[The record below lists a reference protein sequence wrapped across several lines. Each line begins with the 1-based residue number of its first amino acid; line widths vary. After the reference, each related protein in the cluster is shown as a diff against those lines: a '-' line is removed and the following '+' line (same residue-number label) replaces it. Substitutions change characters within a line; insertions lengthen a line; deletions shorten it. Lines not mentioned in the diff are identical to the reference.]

1 MINNKVLKSLEG
13 GWHLLMQAK
22 SSPFVPWVARPNEYE
37 RLVTDL
43 VDQRFF
49 GPVAITTSLRGARG
63 MGKTRLARAVCGDP
77 RVVEA
82 FPDGIF
88 WVILGESL
96 SPLELLSKMERLVYD
111 LTGEQRGLTDL
122 QAAEEHLHDLIH
134 SRKVL
139 LVLDEA
145 NSAELVRPFL
155 HTGPGGGIL
164 IITYSNDD
172 LPFGARLTPVDIMV
186 TEEAVALLS
195 AGLGDENR
203 KPPTEATAA
212 SSPQQRRVLPPVSEQ
227 EVDPLLAGL
236 VLNETQNW
244 NSEPTVLA
252 DAEALARLKQAE
264 NRQWAASVGMAADV
278 ADAVAGLAERLNEW
292 PLLLA
297 LVNGLLRGCLRPGDP
312 LKCKSLLDATRMIGN
327 LLERNGLEEFWLVT
341 DPTARERAQNA
352 VITACLEPLADDVRE
367 CLFELAVFP
376 RFEEIP
382 LQAVSVLWGEEDA
395 ETRATCELL
404 TERALVSYDAESGMI
419 YLHPVI
425 HAFIIERLRAG
436 VLVDLHTRIIEGYA
450 SRCRE
455 KPDLHN
461 LGAWSTG
468 PNDGYFFQ
476 HLAGHLAA
484 AGRQAELQTL
494 LFQFRWLSNYLRC
507 VNLLSGR
514 RGDLYS
520 LLIDYELALS
530 TALDRQSAE
539 LRLVQDALR
548 LAAPILARDSGQ
560 LSTQLLGRLLAFDEP
575 EIKALLEQAKAWS
588 EEPWLRPLSV
598 CFAQPGNDEIRVL
611 TGHSDWVTS
620 LAMLPDGQHA
630 ISSSLDGSLR
640 VWDLASGQTT
650 LNLQAHPDGIS
661 AMIVTPDGRQ
671 AVITSWD
678 GWLRVWDL
686 GSSEEVLQI
695 KAHNESIG
703 ALAITPD
710 GQRVIT
716 GADDRLIRVW
726 DRITGVQ
733 LLELV
738 GHGDLVRSL
747 VVSPDGRTL
756 ISSSWDAT
764 VRIWDLETGKQM
776 HFLTGHDGWV
786 PAVAISPD
794 GSYALSGG
802 WDRTLR
808 IWDLW
813 TGEGAGMIAGFSAP
827 LLAIAVLPDG
837 QELLVGTGDGSL
849 HLLKFQPGE
858 VQESAPDLLVG
869 ESDRPGGADATGT
882 KEIPVRDGMLEA
894 RSTPP
899 PAQLPPHRDLAG
911 HTSGINAI
919 ILTRE
924 GRFAITAGD
933 DRTVRVWDLVA
944 ARGVRMAPGHSAP
957 VYALKNL
964 PDGRLSLSGSWD
976 GTLKLWDLTNG
987 MEVTTFRGH
996 SSGVVALAISA
1007 DGQRAISGSRD
1018 HTLKVWDLPGGRELL
1033 SLPGHAGAITAVSM
1047 TSDGLCAVSGADDG
1061 TLKVWDLEN
1070 GVCLAE
1076 FRGENAIW
1084 ACAIA
1089 HNGRTIVASESSG
1102 KMYFLEIMR

>member
-1 MINNKVLKSLEG
+1 
-13 GWHLLMQAK
+13 MQ
-22 SSPFVPWVARPNEYE
+22 STRSPFVPWVARPNEYE
-37 RLVTDL
+37 RLVADL
-43 VDQRFF
+43 VDRRFF

-63 MGKTRLARAVCGDP
+63 MGKTRLARAICGDP

-88 WVILGESL
+88 WVTLGESL
-96 SPLELLSKMERLVYD
+96 SPLELLSRMERLVYD
-111 LTGEQRGLTDL
+111 LTGEQRGLIDL
-122 QAAEEHLHDLIH
+122 RAAEEHLHGLVH
-134 SRKVL
+134 PRKVL

-145 NSAELVRPFL
+145 NNAELVRPFL
-155 HTGPGGGIL
+155 HTGPGGGVL
-164 IITYSNDD
+164 IIAYANDN
-172 LPFGARLTPVDIMV
+172 LPFGARMTPVDIMV

-203 KPPTEATAA
+203 PGSAMPPTETPEA
-212 SSPQQRRVLPPVSEQ
+212 SPQRQKIFLPQPNEQ
-227 EVDPLLAGL
+227 DIDPLLAGL
-236 VLNETQNW
+236 VVDGSLNRSN
-244 NSEPTVLA
+244 EPTILA

-264 NRQWAASVGMAADV
+264 NRQWAASVGISVDAADSLV
-278 ADAVAGLAERLNEW
+278 DLAGRLNEW

-297 LVNGLLRGCLRPGDP
+297 LVNGLLRGCLKPGDP
-312 LKCKSLLDATRMIGN
+312 LNCESLLDAVRVIGG
-327 LLERNGLEEFWLVT
+327 LLDRSGLEEFWLVT
-341 DPTARERAQNA
+341 DASARERAQNA
-352 VITACLEPLADDVRE
+352 VITACLEPLADAVRE

-382 LQAVSVLWGEEDA
+382 LQAVAVLWGKDEVA
-395 ETRATCELL
+395 TRATCELL
-404 TERALVSYDAESGMI
+404 AERALVSYTPAAGMI
-419 YLHPVI
+419 HLHPVI
-425 HAFIIERLRAG
+425 HNYIIEHLRAG

-450 SRCRE
+450 SRCQERPG
-455 KPDLHN
+455 KHN
-461 LGAWSTG
+461 LAAWSTG

-476 HLAGHLAA
+476 HLAWHLAS
-484 AGRQAELQTL
+484 AGRQAELQAL
-494 LFQFRWLSNYLRC
+494 LFQFRWLFNYLHC

-530 TALDRQSAE
+530 TALDQQSAE
-539 LRLVQDALR
+539 LRLVQDALS
-548 LAAPILARDSGQ
+548 LAAPLLARDSGQ
-560 LSTQLLGRLLAFDEP
+560 LSTQLLGRLLGFDEP
-575 EIKALLEQAKAWS
+575 EIKAMLEQAKAWS
-588 EEPWLRPLSV
+588 DEPWLRPLSV
-598 CFAQPGNDEIRVL
+598 CFSQPGSDEVRVL

-630 ISSSLDGSLR
+630 ASSSLDGTLR

-650 LNLQAHPDGIS
+650 LNLRAHPDGIS
-661 AMIVTPDGRQ
+661 AMVLTPDGRQ
-671 AVITSWD
+671 AVLTSWD

-686 GSSEEVLQI
+686 GSSEEILQI

-703 ALAITPD
+703 ALTITPD

-726 DRITGVQ
+726 DRVTGVQ
-733 LLELV
+733 LMELV

-813 TGEGAGMIAGFSAP
+813 TGETAGMISGFSAP
-827 LLAIAVLPDG
+827 ILTIVVLPDG
-837 QELLVGTGDGSL
+837 QELLAGTGDGSL

-858 VQESAPDLLVG
+858 YQGSMPEPLAEESRLADEAIAAELDEV
-869 ESDRPGGADATGT
+869 SDRDGA
-882 KEIPVRDGMLEA
+882 IEA
-894 RSTPP
+894 GPTSRPS
-899 PAQLPPHRDLAG
+899 QLPPHKILLG
-911 HTSGINAI
+911 HTSGINTI
-919 ILTRE
+919 ILSQE

-933 DRTVRVWDLVA
+933 DSTVRVWDLVA
-944 ARGVRMAPGHSAP
+944 ARTVKTPAGHSAP
-957 VYALKNL
+957 VYALENL

-987 MEVTTFRGH
+987 KEITTLSGH
-996 SSGVVALAISA
+996 SSGIVALAISA

-1033 SLPGHAGAITAVSM
+1033 SLPGHAGGITAVSM

-1070 GVCLAE
+1070 GACLAE
-1076 FRGENAIW
+1076 FRGESAIW